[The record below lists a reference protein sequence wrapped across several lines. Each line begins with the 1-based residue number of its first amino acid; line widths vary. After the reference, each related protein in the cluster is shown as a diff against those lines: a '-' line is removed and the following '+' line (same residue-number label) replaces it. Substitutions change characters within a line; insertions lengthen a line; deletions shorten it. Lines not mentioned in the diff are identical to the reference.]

1 MPCKIVLK
9 SKSGSLSVGKG
20 FPVRVN
26 CNIGA
31 NNVGQLAFERERL
44 RAVKDSAQLPDT
56 FMDLSIGQYAEPL
69 YKDIIRDFGCP
80 VGTVPAYLF
89 PSNEVVTKEYAID
102 ILKRLAD
109 DGLSFFTLHLT
120 ADNETLEIAR
130 RTRKI
135 PVTSRGGSIVLRQT
149 VDNGNENIWV
159 SILPQVIDIAKSYGI
174 VVSIGA
180 TFRPAGIQ
188 DACDEVHLRET
199 EAQLKYC
206 RLLQGEGVQVMVENV
221 GHIAINQLEQH
232 CERLRAFDAPIMPLG
247 PVTTDAAVD
256 ADQIASAIGAAFM
269 GYWDCAH
276 IINCVTRSEHS
287 KSRFS
292 IDDTLE
298 AIRAAK
304 VAAHSIDVAKGV
316 GLDQDSL
323 IYGQRATQQ
332 NCLAGV
338 GTDCSRCAGF
348 CPVKQN

>member
-1 MPCKIVLK
+1 MPCKIVLEGE
-9 SKSGSLSVGKG
+9 SGSLSVGSG

-26 CNIGA
+26 CNVGA
-31 NNVGQLAFERERL
+31 NNLEQMAYERERL
-44 RAVKDSAQLPDT
+44 QAIKDSAQLPDT

-102 ILKRLAD
+102 TLKRLAD

-120 ADNETLEIAR
+120 ADNELLEIAR

-135 PVTSRGGSIVLRQT
+135 PVTSRGGSIVLRQA
-149 VDNGNENIWV
+149 VNNENIWV
-159 SILPQVIDIAKSYGI
+159 SILPQVIDISKSYSI
-174 VVSIGA
+174 VVSLGT
-180 TFRPAGIQ
+180 TFRPAGIL

-206 RLLQGEGVQVMVENV
+206 RLLQGEGVQVMIENV

-247 PVTTDAAVD
+247 PVTTDDAVD
-256 ADQIASAIGAAFM
+256 ADHIASAIGAAFM

-298 AIRAAK
+298 AIRATR
-304 VAAHSIDVAKGV
+304 VAVHSIDVAKGI